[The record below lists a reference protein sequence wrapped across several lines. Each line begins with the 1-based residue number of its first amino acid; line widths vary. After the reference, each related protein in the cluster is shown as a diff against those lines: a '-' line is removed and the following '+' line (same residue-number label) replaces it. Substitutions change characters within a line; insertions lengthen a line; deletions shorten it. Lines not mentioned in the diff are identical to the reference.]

1 MDMTANADDPGPQ
14 KLKVPSAMV
23 LNDGREWNRS
33 HMPAELEALLN
44 DPRVQALQENSPGF
58 PRARIVLPPENPPRP
73 GESRYMRCYV
83 ENRGGGGEPVWV
95 NVPKDLV
102 SLFNATGGG
111 LGFAAIS
118 ERPMIQE
125 KARRPK
131 RVQDI
136 HPYRGW
142 YVASAKAVEL
152 LRTFEPDIIETLEVD
167 WVYSDGAKREG
178 AVFLDICR
186 CIPAL
191 DYRNSEVVFEK
202 HDGATHLFGIPRLM
216 TLRPDIDP
224 AFHLF
229 RDDYRRDAFF
239 ISRDLARAWNGAKL
253 TGLAFVGLAGFEM
266 L

>member
-1 MDMTANADDPGPQ
+1 
-14 KLKVPSAMV
+14 MV
-23 LNDGREWNRS
+23 LDDGREWNRS

-44 DPRVQALQENSPGF
+44 DPRVQALPENPPGF
-58 PRARIVLPPENPPRP
+58 PRARILLPPENPPRP

-83 ENRGGGGEPVWV
+83 ENRESGGEPVWV
-95 NVPKDLV
+95 NKPKDLV
-102 SLFNATGGG
+102 SLFNATGDG

-118 ERPMIQE
+118 ERPMIKE

-136 HPYRGW
+136 HPYLGW
-142 YVASAKAVEL
+142 YVASPKAVEL

-167 WVYSDGAKREG
+167 WGYSDGAKREG

-191 DYRNSEVVFEK
+191 DYRNCEVVFEK
-202 HDGATHLFGIPRLM
+202 RDGKSVFWGMGAKLALKH
-216 TLRPDIDP
+216 DIDP
-224 AFHLF
+224 TFHIV
-229 RDDYRRDAFF
+229 RDDYKRNF
-239 ISRDLARAWNGAKL
+239 IFVTREFARAWNGAKL